1 MLPTCCPP
9 APHSRPEEA
18 VSAAQPSLAHGPR
31 SCPEAAV
38 SAARPPARHPARP
51 SPARTHVWVVTADH
65 LPVGHLV
72 AQAVG
77 GLIRVHGHVQ
87 HVGGVHR
94 QDGVGELRPAG
105 VMGGGLGTNCLR
117 QRPARA
123 RHNGAGRCGAGVHHK
138 SRAVPQKQA
147 CSSPAPAPRPT
158 APRGRP
164 ATPESTP
171 EPTRTPGIRAALQ
184 PHPPPDSTSTFSS
197 EPQHPCPS
205 LPWALPL
212 GNQAAPEPPSVR
224 GATSPASPRK

>member
-1 MLPTCCPP
+1 M
-9 APHSRPEEA
+9 
-18 VSAAQPSLAHGPR
+18 
-31 SCPEAAV
+31 
-38 SAARPPARHPARP
+38 
-51 SPARTHVWVVTADH
+51 
-65 LPVGHLV
+65 
-72 AQAVG
+72 
-77 GLIRVHGHVQ
+77 
-87 HVGGVHR
+87 
-94 QDGVGELRPAG
+94 
-105 VMGGGLGTNCLR
+105 GTNCLR

-123 RHNGAGRCGAGVHHK
+123 RHNGAGRCGAGGHHK

-147 CSSPAPAPRPT
+147 CSSPAPAPRPI

-171 EPTRTPGIRAALQ
+171 EPTQTPGVCAALQ

-224 GATSPASPRK
+224 GATSPAGPRKEPTTLHPAAAPGPPSSPARPGPSTPPPGPHSTQASPETAAHHSCREGRGSEGLDSPGFQPSKRIPRAQ